1 MSTSE
6 ENKQFVLTAYRTFAT
21 RDKDKIA
28 SYFAPD
34 AEWVAPERNGM
45 AVARG
50 QPAGWVGRDAVV
62 RYLTEDIGRL
72 FTGSKVELLS
82 VVADGDHVVIEQSF
96 EGTVCN
102 GRPCKMIY
110 CFIFV
115 VRDRLIHQVR
125 PYFDTA
131 LGFELI
137 FGKETPRKIA

>member
-6 ENKQFVLTAYRTFAT
+6 ENKQFVLTLYRTFGT
-21 RDKDKIA
+21 GDKDKIA

-34 AEWVAPERNGM
+34 AEWIAPERNGM
-45 AVARG
+45 AVALG

-102 GRPCKMIY
+102 GRPYKMIY

-115 VRDRLIHQVR
+115 VRDGLIHQVR

-137 FGKETPRKIA
+137 FGKEAPRKIA

>member
-34 AEWVAPERNGM
+34 AEWVAPDRNGM
-45 AVARG
+45 AVALG
-50 QPAGWVGRDAVV
+50 QPTGYAGRDAIV
-62 RYLTEDIGRL
+62 RYLAEDIGRL
-72 FTGSKVELLS
+72 FTGSKVKLLT

-102 GRPCKMIY
+102 GRPYKMIY